1 MFVVGN
7 LVQAIAVVLDV
18 VLQTLLLVILINALL
33 SWVRPDPSNP
43 IVMFLERVSD
53 LVCNPIR
60 RLIPTNVSGID
71 FAPFVASWD
80 LVRQNVSGE
89 HPERCRGAHERPSPG
104 AVQPELGGRWRANAR
119 RRRRC
124 SAEPAPRGAQT

>member
-1 MFVVGN
+1 MFVIGN

-18 VLQTLLLVILINALL
+18 VLQALLLIILINALL

-53 LVCNPIR
+53 LVCDPIR

-71 FAPFVASWD
+71 FAPFVAMLAIWFIKLFLVGTLND
-80 LVRQNVSGE
+80 LAVRMG
-89 HPERCRGAHERPSPG
+89 
-104 AVQPELGGRWRANAR
+104 
-119 RRRRC
+119 
-124 SAEPAPRGAQT
+124 